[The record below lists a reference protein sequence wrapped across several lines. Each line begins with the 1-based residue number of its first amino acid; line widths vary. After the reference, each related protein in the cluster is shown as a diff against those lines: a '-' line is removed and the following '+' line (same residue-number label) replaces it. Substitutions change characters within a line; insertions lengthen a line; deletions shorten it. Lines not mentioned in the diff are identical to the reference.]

1 MAQVDGVSL
10 PLRIIIIIAILLLFK
25 QQMLEETLGILL
37 KQHITFGIQNLDVR
51 LSSMIR
57 AVVNLNKAAKRW
69 EDTRS
74 ISLEDSGALDLRR
87 GRYSLT
93 KITYLL
99 SSLQT
104 HI

>member
-1 MAQVDGVSL
+1 
-10 PLRIIIIIAILLLFK
+10 
-25 QQMLEETLGILL
+25 
-37 KQHITFGIQNLDVR
+37 
-51 LSSMIR
+51 MIR